1 MALGFAVLI
10 IAGALLFM
18 LPVSSKA
25 RVWTPFLT
33 ALFTSTS
40 ATCVTGLTLINA
52 GEYLSLFGQAVLL
65 ILIQLGGLGF
75 MTILSLAFFAS
86 NKQIGLRN
94 RIMMAQS
101 VGSESLDG
109 VVKLVK
115 HVLCITG
122 IVELA
127 GAAAL
132 SVRFVPQYGVLKGI
146 WFGIFH
152 SVSAFCNAGFDL
164 TGSSMLT
171 YKHDSL
177 VLITLAALIIIG
189 GLGFLVWE
197 DILTKKSLKRLSMY
211 SKVVLVTTA
220 VCLAL
225 GTAVYFV
232 LEYNNPETIGSDSAG
247 CKLLSAFFQSV
258 TTRTAGFDAISQ
270 NNLTDLSKVWG
281 IILMM
286 IGGTSGSTAGG
297 VKVGTA
303 ALVALTLYSVLRSR
317 RDVVILGRRVEHRVI
332 LHAMSLMV
340 MWLILTVAGA
350 MLVAFADNRTI
361 LGAMY
366 ETASAYSTVGLTVGI
381 SETASLFTQILYI
394 IYMFFGRVGI
404 MTISVMFMTRSGK
417 SNEIRYPEGNFI
429 IG

>member
-286 IGGTSGSTAGG
+286 IGGASGSTAGG